1 MIGGIF
7 NAKDSTKRFLL
18 WSCLSMFFKHNE
30 DTKPSIIE
38 PIGDSSQIIKI
49 ATNTTNDFYIL

>member
-1 MIGGIF
+1 
-7 NAKDSTKRFLL
+7 
-18 WSCLSMFFKHNE
+18 MFFKHNE